1 MSMSEQL
8 EEETR
13 VLVED
18 YIQRSVG
25 NERPPPR
32 SPAAETLWRVAQE
45 VHLGNSAFFRSCEEL
60 DVDPCTILQR
70 VAPEVA
76 LEGGLNWGRVVALI
90 VFAGTLAQRHRRSKA
105 GTPRELAGVL
115 SRFLVTEHKDWF
127 QKSGGWEGFQKV
139 CNQKL
144 LHQGQENNHFSNAL
158 MAAAGVGLAG
168 LVFLLAVR

>member
-1 MSMSEQL
+1 MAEL

-13 VLVED
+13 ALVED
-18 YIQRSVG
+18 YIQRYVG
-25 NERPPPR
+25 NERPQPR
-32 SPAAETLWRVAQE
+32 APVAETLWRVAQE

-60 DVDPCTILQR
+60 DADPCAILQR

-76 LEGGLNWGRVVALI
+76 LDGGLNWGRVVALI

-115 SRFLVTEHKDWF
+115 SRFLVTEPNDWLR
-127 QKSGGWEGFQKV
+127 KSGGWEGFHKV
-139 CNQKL
+139 CNKKIN
-144 LHQGQENNHFSNAL
+144 HQGQENNNFSNAL